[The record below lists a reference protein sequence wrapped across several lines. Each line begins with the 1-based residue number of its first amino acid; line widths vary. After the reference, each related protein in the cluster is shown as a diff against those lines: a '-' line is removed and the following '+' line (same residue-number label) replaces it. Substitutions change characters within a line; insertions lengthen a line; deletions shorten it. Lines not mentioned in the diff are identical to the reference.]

1 MESSTKKFSKNK
13 FVSKKEND
21 IFVQGLRME
30 PGLYFSKNR
39 IRVAIPFN
47 ADDPQVIQA
56 FRENKMISNQIVTQA
71 GYDFWVINFSSGA
84 RFSIPFV
91 TNTLP
96 LEYWPD
102 ISQRGTDV
110 AMPFDLCW
118 VDPDTHKLLKKK
130 SGRFAPESTQHL
142 YSLLELRLN
151 DKIRQ
156 DAVPNSQFETV

>member
-56 FRENKMISNQIVTQA
+56 FRENKMISQKIVTQA
-71 GYDFWVINFSSGA
+71 GQWERCQDVI
-84 RFSIPFV
+84 RH
-91 TNTLP
+91 LP
-96 LEYWPD
+96 NIMSE
-102 ISQRGTDV
+102 I
-110 AMPFDLCW
+110 
-118 VDPDTHKLLKKK
+118 
-130 SGRFAPESTQHL
+130 
-142 YSLLELRLN
+142 
-151 DKIRQ
+151 
-156 DAVPNSQFETV
+156 